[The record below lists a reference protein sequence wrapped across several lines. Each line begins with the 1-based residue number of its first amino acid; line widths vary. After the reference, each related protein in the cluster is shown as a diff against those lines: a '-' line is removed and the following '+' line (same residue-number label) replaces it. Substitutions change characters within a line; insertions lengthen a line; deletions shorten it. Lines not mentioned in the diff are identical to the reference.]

1 MSQSLHF
8 DPETHIYTIDG
19 RRLPS
24 VTQVLSSVFEPKD
37 YWTEWHRE
45 RGIAV
50 HKAVE
55 IIAKGGKVD
64 PSTLDERIA
73 GRVAG
78 FELFLREHPTVEIVW
93 SELRMMHA
101 TRFFAGTADLGLDDK
116 GKPIVADIKGTID
129 PVTSYPQLGG
139 YSLLWQ
145 STFPKVRPPAEAWGI
160 ELTDDGK
167 YKLKIGKRGNANG
180 RKGRGVQLS
189 GVSTQRRKD
198 AKGGR
203 VSPSADS
210 CHRSLQ
216 NQPAGVE

>member
-1 MSQSLHF
+1 MTDKLQF
-8 DPETHIYTIDG
+8 DAETHIYMADG
-19 RRLPS
+19 RRLPN
-24 VTQVLSSVFEPKD
+24 VTGVLQEVFGTRL
-37 YWTEWHRE
+37 WWNEWHAG

-55 IIAKGGKVD
+55 IIAKGGTID

-101 TRFFAGTADLGLDDK
+101 TRFFAGTADLGLDNR
-116 GKPIVADIKGTID
+116 GKPIVADIKGTIEAL
-129 PVTSYPQLGG
+129 TTYPQLGG

-145 STFPKVRPPAEAWGI
+145 STFPMVRPPAEAWGI

-167 YKLKIGKRGNANG
+167 YKLKIGKRGG
-180 RKGRGVQLS
+180 RHADFDLTEAEQAWLS
-189 GVSTQRRKD
+189 ILATYNWK
-198 AKGGR
+198 KKHGG
-203 VSPSADS
+203 A
-210 CHRSLQ
+210 
-216 NQPAGVE
+216 